1 MDNFQSMTVGGQ
13 PYRTRDY
20 FAVTNP
26 STGAVVG
33 HAPNATTD
41 DLDKAVAAAQ
51 HAFKAWS
58 RTSDEERA
66 AALGQIAAKLNV
78 HADEMSRATDMRNA
92 HHAVDDGHEVG
103 RASCRERV

>member
-1 MDNFQSMTVGGQ
+1 MDKLQSMTVGGQ
-13 PYRTRDY
+13 PYRTRDH

-33 HAPNATTD
+33 HAPNATTG
-41 DLDKAVAAAQ
+41 DLDKTVAAAQ

-66 AALGQIAAKLNV
+66 AALGQIVAKLEA
-78 HADEMSRATDMRNA
+78 HADELSRHPGTGQAA
-92 HHAVDDGHEVG
+92 QWPGVAL
-103 RASCRERV
+103 